1 MCVYA
6 CFSIPDAFGVVKER
20 NSEPTSTVIYAV
32 LCAYID
38 NHTVCDIVA
47 LRYYSVKRLQT
58 RFTLSIIMYRHSLD
72 CSPSAFEISRRFH
85 PIAHQKPQ
93 HDDHIRN
100 SLSQIGNS
108 SRPDWLH
115 PRNSKQPQRVC
126 SVTAHSGSGRATD
139 AVPSPPSIF
148 SLKAAMATAAAP
160 EINVTPTVEFRGET
174 TNVTGA
180 DGDVDDGEQINQY
193 MVHGKLGEGAFGSV
207 FRVTDSETGQLFVR
221 FYIIF
226 CDAFPFDR
234 CICRP

>member
-1 MCVYA
+1 
-6 CFSIPDAFGVVKER
+6 
-20 NSEPTSTVIYAV
+20 
-32 LCAYID
+32 
-38 NHTVCDIVA
+38 
-47 LRYYSVKRLQT
+47 
-58 RFTLSIIMYRHSLD
+58 
-72 CSPSAFEISRRFH
+72 
-85 PIAHQKPQ
+85 
-93 HDDHIRN
+93 
-100 SLSQIGNS
+100 
-108 SRPDWLH
+108 
-115 PRNSKQPQRVC
+115 
-126 SVTAHSGSGRATD
+126 
-139 AVPSPPSIF
+139 
-148 SLKAAMATAAAP
+148 MATAAAP